1 MELPQFQ
8 SYGNYSS
15 DNYGNHTLQFFLP
28 GITLWYSYKTIV
40 AYRDG
45 QDGLVVCENV
55 WGPTTG
61 KHLNWIDGGDKKNRY
76 LQDEFDEALKAALER
91 HFVTERD

>member
-28 GITLWYSYKTIV
+28 GITIYYSYKTIV
-40 AYRDG
+40 AYSDN

-55 WGPTTG
+55 WGTTTG
-61 KHLNWIDGGDKKNRY
+61 KHLDWINDDKKSRIKS
-76 LQDEFDEALKAALER
+76 DKFDTMLKAALER

>member
-40 AYRDG
+40 AYSDN
-45 QDGLVVCENV
+45 QDGLTVCENV
-55 WGPTTG
+55 WGTTTG
-61 KHLNWIDGGDKKNRY
+61 KHLNWINDDKRSRIKS
-76 LQDEFDEALKAALER
+76 DKFDAMLKTALER
-91 HFVTERD
+91 HFVTERN

>member
-8 SYGNYSS
+8 SYGNYSN
-15 DNYGNHTLQFFLP
+15 DNYGNHTLQIFLP

-40 AYRDG
+40 AYRDS
-45 QDGLVVCENV
+45 QDGLVVCENI

-61 KHLNWIDGGDKKNRY
+61 KHLNWIDDGDKKNRIKS
-76 LQDEFDEALKAALER
+76 DEFDTMLKAALER
-91 HFVTERD
+91 HFVVERQ